1 MAKKDERMSEQEEE
15 TGTESESMSESE
27 SDSRAQQQKEQSKS
41 GGVGLDYIMSLPDVP
56 MNLPPHVELQ
66 RTRVFCNSD
75 APTHTDSIQY
85 SGAFASVGLDNSF
98 RLDHF
103 RNNFRVEVTQY
114 SKDGL
119 DMEFDMI
126 GIDPALANAFRR
138 ILIAE
143 V

>member
-75 APTHTDSIQY
+75 APTHVFLILFTSIFNFLQY
-85 SGAFASVGLDNSF
+85 PFFVSASSSCFCCWV
-98 RLDHF
+98 
-103 RNNFRVEVTQY
+103 Y
-114 SKDGL
+114 
-119 DMEFDMI
+119 I
-126 GIDPALANAFRR
+126 YIYIY
-138 ILIAE
+138 IL

>member
-75 APTHTDSIQY
+75 APTHVFLILFTSIFNFLQY
-85 SGAFASVGLDNSF
+85 TFFVSASSSCFYCWVFFCVKFGTTMNYTTWVFL
-98 RLDHF
+98 
-103 RNNFRVEVTQY
+103 VE
-114 SKDGL
+114 
-119 DMEFDMI
+119 
-126 GIDPALANAFRR
+126 
-138 ILIAE
+138 
-143 V
+143 